1 MTKKYNSPMLLVVSI
16 KNNVI
21 ETSGPAVD
29 YSSTNNNETLVGAP
43 DRFRD
48 YYEGY

>member
-1 MTKKYNSPMLLVVSI
+1 MTKKYNSPML
-16 KNNVI
+16 NVI
-21 ETSGPAVD
+21 SINNHIIATSGPAVE
-29 YSSTNNNETLVGAP
+29 YTTTNSNESLVGAP